1 MPNSIFVRKIKKK
14 MIIRIQKSTKPTEL
28 SKLLKDLKPK
38 PKNLQNF
45 AGALKRGIDG
55 VTYQKEMRNE

>member
-1 MPNSIFVRKIKKK
+1 

-55 VTYQKEMRNE
+55 VTYQKEMRND